1 MQYHLKLCL
10 HDFRKKAFYG
20 LLSSHDLCRLSG
32 KRRFKRKSDNRRVR
46 TLKLNEVK
54 VPHSRYLAPNG
65 QPLLSAFSPEVNE
78 QSTICIARVFAN
90 VPFSRTLNIV
100 QYITVLLNE
109 KHNKTTARSRE
120 TELKKNLAT
129 SYCTYDRSGP

>member
-1 MQYHLKLCL
+1 MSFERQKEIQA
-10 HDFRKKAFYG
+10 KKRQKACFT
-20 LLSSHDLCRLSG
+20 S
-32 KRRFKRKSDNRRVR
+32 FNRYTERYVR

-54 VPHSRYLAPNG
+54 IPHLHYLAPNG